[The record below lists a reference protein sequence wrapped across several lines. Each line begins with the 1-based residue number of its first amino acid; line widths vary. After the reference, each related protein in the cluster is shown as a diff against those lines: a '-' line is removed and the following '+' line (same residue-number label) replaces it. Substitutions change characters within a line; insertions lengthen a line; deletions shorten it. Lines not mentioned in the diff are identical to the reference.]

1 MVKSC
6 SQKKLVSLNVEK
18 HNDTHYAIVAGE
30 ANGSLVKKILKK
42 LDKCHY
48 VWTNGEMNNVSE
60 GAGLLTASLPILA
73 VTTVGSAINNAVF
86 KPLARA
92 VGFKGLRC
100 KKRKHESEDED
111 DECEDEHESEDEDHE
126 CEDEDDECED
136 EHESEDEDHED
147 EDEDHESEDE
157 DMDSEDEDM
166 DSEDEDMDSEDEDM
180 DSEDEDMDSEDEDEC
195 EDEDEDMESED
206 EDECEDDEE
215 DMDSDDDE
223 DHGCKKN
230 DCKKKKNWLSQM
242 WDKMYKKND
251 KNGGCRKLNV
261 KSKSVK
267 PKSVKP
273 KNVKKHKK

>member
-18 HNDTHYAIVAGE
+18 HNDTHHAIVAGE
-30 ANGSLVKKILKK
+30 ANGSLVKKVLKK
-42 LDKCHY
+42 LDKCNY

-60 GAGLLTASLPILA
+60 SAGLLTASLPILA

-100 KKRKHESEDED
+100 KKRKHESD
-111 DECEDEHESEDEDHE
+111 DEC
-126 CEDEDDECED
+126 
-136 EHESEDEDHED
+136 
-147 EDEDHESEDE
+147 
-157 DMDSEDEDM
+157 DSEDEH
-166 DSEDEDMDSEDEDM
+166 DSEDECDSEDEH
-180 DSEDEDMDSEDEDEC
+180 
-195 EDEDEDMESED
+195 
-206 EDECEDDEE
+206 
-215 DMDSDDDE
+215 DSDDDE

-230 DCKKKKNWLSQM
+230 DCKKKKNWLSRM

-273 KNVKKHKK
+273 KSVKPKSVKPKNVKKHKK